1 MAMLEKLTLDGAVSL
16 LTYLQCRGLQDE
28 SLGATALVA
37 ILCEML
43 NQIEATYP
51 GITDIYGWRKTSC
64 QSDGVKPDT
73 VNSTWVDDD
82 NHSVFNITHVS

>member
-28 SLGATALVA
+28 YLGATALA
-37 ILCEML
+37 ATLCEML

-64 QSDGVKPDT
+64 QSNGVEPDT
-73 VNSTWVDDD
+73 ANIIPVDD
-82 NHSVFNITHVS
+82 NHSVFNITPVS